1 MTQHKRRGFFFEGSW
16 WTRGPHKESIDF
28 QPPVLPHFLS
38 SSSVTKVVIKQA
50 FDSSND
56 WCPSRWHY
64 LNMLHLQQQYNSIS
78 MYVWIP
84 KWNLML
90 SRVFHDKLMRWHL
103 QVTRSHRR
111 LVSCPQTN
119 TQQPLRLGALINSM
133 IALVTCSVHMKMIV
147 YVALSIHL
155 SHPSVSQHCHFMP
168 CFIIQKTFEEN
179 HQIWHFPD
187 LDRKYEGVI
196 LLLRGSVSLQINGVE
211 VDRIR
216 FDWLWKVGC
225 SVGRPES
232 VCKIDTGR
240 NALADVFQ

>member
-1 MTQHKRRGFFFEGSW
+1 
-16 WTRGPHKESIDF
+16 
-28 QPPVLPHFLS
+28 
-38 SSSVTKVVIKQA
+38 
-50 FDSSND
+50 
-56 WCPSRWHY
+56 
-64 LNMLHLQQQYNSIS
+64 MLHLQQQYNSIS

-84 KWNLML
+84 KCNLML
-90 SRVFHDKLMRWHL
+90 SHVFHDKLMRWHL
-103 QVTRSHRR
+103 QATRSHRR

-119 TQQPLRLGALINSM
+119 IQQPLRLWAPINSM
-133 IALVTCSVHMKMIV
+133 IALVTCSVHMEMIV
-147 YVALSIHL
+147 YVALSIHPIY
-155 SHPSVSQHCHFMP
+155 PSVSQHCHFMP

-211 VDRIR
+211 VDFRYDSIR
-216 FDWLWKVGC
+216 LVVESWVLMD

-240 NALADVFQ
+240 NALADVLE